1 MEHVSQERRPH
12 LQAAS
17 QHSAQQRVTRQAFGA
32 VGQQQHGKVTERG
45 HQPQQTGIRNLVGV
59 YGADPAGRCRGR
71 PDRAGA
77 RGFDVVQSHVVI
89 TIGSWMASIG
99 SPYAAMYAAT
109 KAADEQLTRGWAAEL
124 GPRGVRVNAVA
135 AGVTLTP
142 GNEKDRPIV
151 DAITAG
157 SRAGVPVQPLDI
169 AYGVA
174 FLAFDQARMSHATTL
189 YIDGGISGTRLR

>member
-1 MEHVSQERRPH
+1 M
-12 LQAAS
+12 
-17 QHSAQQRVTRQAFGA
+17 
-32 VGQQQHGKVTERG
+32 
-45 HQPQQTGIRNLVGV
+45 
-59 YGADPAGRCRGR
+59 
-71 PDRAGA
+71 
-77 RGFDVVQSHVVI
+77 I

-109 KAADEQLTRGWAAEL
+109 KAADEQLTRGWAAEF

-135 AGVTLTP
+135 PGVTLTP

-157 SRAGVPVQPLDI
+157 SSAGVPVQPLDI